1 MNLLSVSQW
10 IKINGIKKENFKFM
24 NQNHMLESYGY
35 TPFYEKQI
43 TEDEKKAGLI
53 PARVINIQKETYQ
66 IVSEHGSK
74 LSKLKSTCFY
84 NNSEFVTYPAVGDF
98 VLVRYNELGDDLIY
112 RVLDR
117 KSSFTRK
124 NPSVLN
130 ISNSMEQVV
139 ASNFDYILIATSL
152 NQDYNPRRIERY
164 LATAWQTN
172 ATPVIVLTKADLMTE
187 DIDLSDLAE
196 VAAGIDLFTVS
207 SVTGEGIDELRAFLK
222 PQKTYAITG
231 SSGIGK
237 SSLLNALSGEEL
249 MKVNNIREDDA
260 KGRHTTTYRQLFALS
275 NGALFIDTPGMR
287 ELQILDVEDGL
298 KASFQEVVELAQ
310 NCRFSDCSHESE
322 PGCAVKKAIEDGELS
337 MERFLSYKKLQKESA
352 HAALKATILQNKVNN
367 YAKKMRKQYQTRV
380 K

>member
-1 MNLLSVSQW
+1 
-10 IKINGIKKENFKFM
+10 M
-24 NQNHMLESYGY
+24 NQNHTLETYGF

-43 TEDEKKAGLI
+43 TEEENKAGLI

-74 LSKLKSTCFY
+74 LAKLKSTCFY

-98 VLVRYNELGDDLIY
+98 VLVRYNDLGDDLIY

-172 ATPVIVLTKADLMTE
+172 ATPVIVLTKADLMTQE
-187 DIDLSDLAE
+187 LDLSDLAE
-196 VAAGIDLFTVS
+196 VAAGIDFFTVS
-207 SVTGEGIDELRAFLK
+207 SVTGEGIDELRSFLK

-287 ELQILDVEDGL
+287 ELQILDVDDGL

-322 PGCAVKKAIEDGELS
+322 PGCAVKKAIEYGDLS

-367 YAKKMRKQYQTRV
+367 YAKKMRKQYQLLV
-380 K
+380 ESKSCMAKASLFLPI

>member
-1 MNLLSVSQW
+1 
-10 IKINGIKKENFKFM
+10 M
-24 NQNHMLESYGY
+24 NQNDILESYGY
-35 TPFYEKQI
+35 TPFYEEQI
-43 TEDEKKAGLI
+43 TDDEKKAGLI

-66 IVSEHGSK
+66 IVSKHGLK
-74 LSKLKSTCFY
+74 LAKLKSTCFY

-98 VLVRYNELGDDLIY
+98 VLLRYNELGDDLIY

-139 ASNFDYILIATSL
+139 ASNFDYLFIATSL

-187 DIDLSDLAE
+187 DIDLSDLSEIA
-196 VAAGIDLFTVS
+196 VGIDVFTVS

-222 PQKTYAITG
+222 PMKTYAITG

-237 SSLLNALSGEEL
+237 SSLLNVLSGEEL
-249 MKVNNIREDDA
+249 MKVNAIREDDS

-287 ELQILDVEDGL
+287 ELQILDVEEGL
-298 KASFQEVVELAQ
+298 KASFHDVVELAQ
-310 NCRFSDCSHESE
+310 HCRFSNCKHDKE

-337 MERFLSYKKLQKESA
+337 MERYLSYKKLQKESA
-352 HAALKATILQNKVNN
+352 HAALKATLLQNKVNN

-380 K
+380 KL